1 MNAGEPEE
9 LEELDRKKRIQS
21 NQRFNMLVEAL
32 NGKAGMAPEHTPDVG
47 DHG

>member
-1 MNAGEPEE
+1 MGATELEE

-21 NQRFNMLVEAL
+21 SQRFRMLVEAL